1 MIEKKIF
8 PLDQEDI
15 SLMSIKDQFS
25 NREYLPLT
33 ENVEKKK
40 TEIKDQDEDS
50 NASYD
55 DELIFDNW

>member
-1 MIEKKIF
+1 MIENKIF

-40 TEIKDQDEDS
+40 TEIKDQDEYS